1 MKTVES
7 KQITLLEAM
16 NKFLRMKELS
26 RSKLTMYAYRN
37 GLNAFREVLQK
48 EKIDPA
54 TSLVNQLD
62 EDLIEPF
69 AEYIKV
75 YAPATE
81 HLYMQAVKSFYQYVD
96 ANRLA
101 DINQS
106 RVILLI
112 RQWLRRPSIRFPQ
125 FPGEEIH
132 KLLNEVKHVEKLMV
146 TSNSIEE
153 SSAIKLRAYRDRAF
167 LLTLADTGL
176 RVHEACRLTRG
187 DIDWK
192 SQQGIVIGKG
202 NKEGVIR
209 FTTRTI
215 QALQEYLQLRAAL
228 DGNSGRHLTS
238 LPLFARHDKGVGKKI
253 KAITTTTGRAIVKE
267 RVEQFLG
274 KELAGKITPHSFR
287 HYFVTNV
294 LQHSGNLKLAQEFAR
309 HKSIQSTQ
317 RYAHLSDEELDKA
330 YYDIFENQA

>member
-1 MKTVES
+1 
-7 KQITLLEAM
+7 M

-26 RSKLTMYAYRN
+26 RSKLTMLAYRN

-48 EKIDPA
+48 EKIDPD
-54 TSLVNQLD
+54 TTFVDQLS

-69 AEYIKV
+69 AEHIKT

-81 HLYMQAVKSFYQYVD
+81 HLYMQAVKSFYEYVD

-112 RQWLRRPSIRFPQ
+112 RQWLRRPGIRFPQ
-125 FPGEEIH
+125 FPGEDIR
-132 KLLNEVKHVEKLMV
+132 KLIEEVKNVENLMIP
-146 TSNSIEE
+146 SNSSKDLQI
-153 SSAIKLRAYRDRAF
+153 IKLRAYRDRAF

-176 RVHEACRLTRG
+176 RVHEACKLTRG

-192 SQQGIVIGKG
+192 SQQGLVIGKG
-202 NKEGVIR
+202 NREGVIR
-209 FTTRTI
+209 FTTRSI
-215 QALQEYLQLRAAL
+215 QALNEYLQLRSTL

-238 LPLFARHDKGVGKKI
+238 LPLFARHDKGAGKKI
-253 KAITTTTGRAIVKE
+253 KPITTTTGRTIVKE
-267 RVEQFLG
+267 RVSQLLG
-274 KELAGKITPHSFR
+274 KDMIGKITPHSFR

-330 YYDIFENQA
+330 YYDIFERQ

>member
-1 MKTVES
+1 MRSIDS
-7 KQITLLEAM
+7 KQIPISEAI

-26 RSKLTMYAYRN
+26 RSKLTMFAYRN
-37 GLNAFREVLQK
+37 GLNVFREVLQK
-48 EKIDPA
+48 EKVEPDTTLIA
-54 TSLVNQLD
+54 QLS
-62 EDLIEPF
+62 EDFIEPF
-69 AEYIKV
+69 AEHIKA

-81 HLYMQAVKSFYQYVD
+81 RLYMQAVKSFYEYVD

-106 RVILLI
+106 RVILLV
-112 RQWLRRPSIRFPQ
+112 RQWLRRPGIRFPQ
-125 FPGEEIH
+125 FPTEDIR
-132 KLLNEVKHVEKLMV
+132 KLLNELKDIEKLLIS
-146 TSNSIEE
+146 TEHTENFE
-153 SSAIKLRAYRDRAF
+153 SIKLRAYRDRAF

-176 RVHEACRLTRG
+176 RVHEACKLTRG

-192 SQQGIVIGKG
+192 SQQGLVIGKG
-202 NKEGVIR
+202 NKEGVVR
-209 FTTRTI
+209 FTTRSI
-215 QALQEYLQLRAAL
+215 QALKEYLHLRSTL

-238 LPLFARHDKGVGKKI
+238 LPLFARHDKGTGKKI
-253 KAITTTTGRAIVKE
+253 RPITTTTGRTIVKE
-267 RVEQFLG
+267 RVEQLLG
-274 KELAGKITPHSFR
+274 KEMIGKITPHSFR

-330 YYDIFENQA
+330 YYDIFESEK